1 MSAHQP
7 PRFDKPALFLCY
19 DPRDPSQH
27 LHDRSTWQPTGNA
40 ILITA
45 TMLMA
50 APEACEEICWEKVA
64 ALADLCETPEPETRA
79 TVDPVSFASLAETNA
94 MLRDALARSPKV
106 KPARS
111 RRSKPARRTGR
122 SRAKAA
128 RPPRK
133 LALDT

>member
-1 MSAHQP
+1 MSSDRPA
-7 PRFDKPALFLCY
+7 RLDKPTTFLCY
-19 DPRDPSQH
+19 DPRDPRQD

-40 ILITA
+40 ILLAA

-50 APEACEEICWEKVA
+50 APETCEDICWEKVA

-79 TVDPVSFASLAETNA
+79 TTDAVAFASLAETNA
-94 MLRDALARSPKV
+94 MLRAALARRPNV
-106 KPARS
+106 RHARS
-111 RRSKPARRTGR
+111 RRAKPARRADR
-122 SRAKAA
+122 SRAKVA